1 MHLFAFAYFLKV
13 LDLMIF
19 LDGEGNS
26 KMKIFIDTVKV
37 LWKTSKIYFVFT
49 FLLSIGSAL
58 PNVLSLI
65 VWQKILDSISNFYFY
80 GAVNYKEIVML
91 IFIHFLLNIIA
102 NIIVKINEYIK
113 NIYSLILEKYITN
126 QAIEAVLQMSLAE
139 MESAEFH
146 DIIEK
151 ATSESSDKM
160 IGILNKL
167 VEMVQNI
174 TLFVGMSGIL
184 LSFNFGIYIIIF
196 LSVLPMAIYSQKY
209 FNKIYFI
216 YNKRVEKIRFNNEI
230 KNMIIRSDVFKEI
243 KLFDSILFF
252 KEKINQTMDDIIKE
266 DKKVKGSLNRQG
278 VLFQAVEVLFTYGLK
293 TVIIITGIMDKKS
306 IGVINMNMDSATQ
319 LQNATSNIVFIGM
332 SLYEDCLYLSSY
344 ERLMEYKDKRIKE
357 NYVVN
362 KNTIKNFEIETIRF
376 ENVWFKYKEDGDF
389 ILKGINLEF
398 YINKSY
404 AIVGYNGGG
413 KSTLIK
419 LILRLYCPQKGKILL
434 NNQEIEKYDINEY
447 WKKISAVFQDF
458 VKYPITVSE
467 NIAIGNIKYINNQ
480 AKIKKAAR
488 TSNADEFIESLS
500 NKYDEKLTRGWKD
513 SIDISIGQWQRLAIA
528 RADIRDGNLVIFDE
542 PSAALD
548 SRTENK
554 ILSNVMKS
562 SNGKLSIII
571 THRFLNIKKVNEIIV
586 LKSGEVEAVGTHK
599 QLLES
604 CHTYRDLY
612 HAQKE
617 MI

>member
-1 MHLFAFAYFLKV
+1 
-13 LDLMIF
+13 MIF

-216 YNKRVEKIRFNNEI
+216 YNKRVEKIIHRVGHDGVVGLNE
-230 KNMIIRSDVFKEI
+230 RH
-243 KLFDSILFF
+243 
-252 KEKINQTMDDIIKE
+252 QA
-266 DKKVKGSLNRQG
+266 
-278 VLFQAVEVLFTYGLK
+278 VLFQKLRHRLHVLH
-293 TVIIITGIMDKKS
+293 
-306 IGVINMNMDSATQ
+306 
-319 LQNATSNIVFIGM
+319 
-332 SLYEDCLYLSSY
+332 
-344 ERLMEYKDKRIKE
+344 
-357 NYVVN
+357 
-362 KNTIKNFEIETIRF
+362 
-376 ENVWFKYKEDGDF
+376 
-389 ILKGINLEF
+389 
-398 YINKSY
+398 
-404 AIVGYNGGG
+404 
-413 KSTLIK
+413 K
-419 LILRLYCPQKGKILL
+419 LPLL
-434 NNQEIEKYDINEY
+434 LL
-447 WKKISAVFQDF
+447 
-458 VKYPITVSE
+458 
-467 NIAIGNIKYINNQ
+467 
-480 AKIKKAAR
+480 AA
-488 TSNADEFIESLS
+488 
-500 NKYDEKLTRGWKD
+500 G
-513 SIDISIGQWQRLAIA
+513 
-528 RADIRDGNLVIFDE
+528 
-542 PSAALD
+542 
-548 SRTENK
+548 
-554 ILSNVMKS
+554 
-562 SNGKLSIII
+562 
-571 THRFLNIKKVNEIIV
+571 
-586 LKSGEVEAVGTHK
+586 
-599 QLLES
+599 
-604 CHTYRDLY
+604 
-612 HAQKE
+612 
-617 MI
+617 

>member
-1 MHLFAFAYFLKV
+1 
-13 LDLMIF
+13 MIF

-458 VKYPITVSE
+458 VKYPFTVSE

-528 RADIRDGNLVIFDE
+528 RANIRDGNLVIFDE